1 MIQMQNNKPVC
12 TENILHITSGEMTA
26 NALRELLP
34 QEEILPFNEAMCEG
48 EVHIEIFTDE
58 FYRLRAAAYGVELE
72 DYLQKSPGSF
82 MQNRLK
88 DYPVLYLYFD
98 YDMFCTVN
106 IITLLAFLEQSGYS
120 GRIKFHLL
128 EADGSVAILDTWP
141 VL

>member
-58 FYRLRAAAYGVELE
+58 FYRLRAAA
-72 DYLQKSPGSF
+72 
-82 MQNRLK
+82 R
-88 DYPVLYLYFD
+88 VLA
-98 YDMFCTVN
+98 VV
-106 IITLLAFLEQSGYS
+106 
-120 GRIKFHLL
+120 L
-128 EADGSVAILDTWP
+128 EAAAAVGQVREAAA
-141 VL
+141 VFR

>member
-48 EVHIEIFTDE
+48 EVHIEIFKDE

-72 DYLQKSPGSF
+72 DYLQKVSRKFYAEPLEGLSCF
-82 MQNRLK
+82 IFIFRL
-88 DYPVLYLYFD
+88 
-98 YDMFCTVN
+98 
-106 IITLLAFLEQSGYS
+106 
-120 GRIKFHLL
+120 
-128 EADGSVAILDTWP
+128 
-141 VL
+141 